1 MQTTCVKRSN
11 ALGFD
16 GQQWLTMIKAGRNS
30 RAAYHLV
37 LHVRAIPLVFK
48 VDGKHD
54 GRATIMKDGCLPTK
68 FQQKKGSKS
77 SSWISG

>member
-1 MQTTCVKRSN
+1 MVDNDKGS
-11 ALGFD
+11 
-16 GQQWLTMIKAGRNS
+16 RNS

-54 GRATIMKDGCLPTK
+54 GRATIMKGWVSAHKIPTK
-68 FQQKKGSKS
+68 KTGQSPAHGSRDD
-77 SSWISG
+77 G

>member
-1 MQTTCVKRSN
+1 
-11 ALGFD
+11 
-16 GQQWLTMIKAGRNS
+16 MIKAVGRNS

-68 FQQKKGSKS
+68 FQQKKRVKVQLMDRGMMDKRLLTLIKAYFVFFS
-77 SSWISG
+77 